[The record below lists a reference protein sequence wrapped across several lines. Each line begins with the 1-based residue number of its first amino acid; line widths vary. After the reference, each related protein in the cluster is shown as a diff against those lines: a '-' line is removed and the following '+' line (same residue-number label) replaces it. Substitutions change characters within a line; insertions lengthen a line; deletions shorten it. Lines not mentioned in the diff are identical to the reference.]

1 MKASLRSSFYEHF
14 LEWQFDGNIN
24 QIGNC
29 FSINFGHHD
38 SELPMPR
45 ISLGLDSEI
54 KPNLNQH
61 LFMNALS
68 NCFIVLVSGNYMNNV
83 NGVFKKVKS
92 VTNGA
97 GVKLLAM
104 FFISPNKNFF
114 PENSGL
120 ERQKSGP
127 VMVNFTIQL

>member
-1 MKASLRSSFYEHF
+1 MSL
-14 LEWQFDGNIN
+14 
-24 QIGNC
+24 
-29 FSINFGHHD
+29 
-38 SELPMPR
+38 
-45 ISLGLDSEI
+45 SLGLDSKI

-61 LFMNALS
+61 LVMNAPS
-68 NCFIVLVSGNYMNNV
+68 NCFIVLVGGKYMNNV

-104 FFISPNKNFF
+104 FFISPSNNFI
-114 PENSGL
+114 PENFGL